1 MSYDLLHTAL
11 HRHASQLRSPDGEP
25 LSPPLVDRLALS
37 GSDDENELVEV
48 RTPMTASIAGS
59 VESTPASSRSASPSR
74 AGGGKRKG
82 GAGKPRRDKAK
93 EREKADQMR
102 NPIDPFLRFPGE
114 VLGRVLGELDVRDLQ
129 SVGLVC
135 KRWRRSQT
143 LSESAA
149 RLPSTPHDV
158 RRTDGR
164 IRTDSRRQP
173 LPDYTWFLLLESYT
187 FENPADRRRK
197 YADSNGVPTWR
208 KGDAQQDWA
217 QRFANVFAHDASE
230 TVESD
235 HDENGLTL
243 KEERELKWKEEN
255 EASEMD
261 GMDKNAMREYYKVRL
276 LRWCYGKR
284 SRLMNTFPAP
294 PAQGLKNKKVKGK
307 YGKGAIRTVEGDGL
321 GDVASDGI

>member
-143 LSESAA
+143 LSESAIQLA
-149 RLPSTPHDV
+149 PIWHTVRDIVVSSKELTRDDNRFQTTPGSSCSNRTPSRTPPTAGESTPTRTASRPGARAMPSKIGRSV
-158 RRTDGR
+158 SPTSLRTTRPRRSS
-164 IRTDSRRQP
+164 RT
-173 LPDYTWFLLLESYT
+173 TT
-187 FENPADRRRK
+187 
-197 YADSNGVPTWR
+197 
-208 KGDAQQDWA
+208 
-217 QRFANVFAHDASE
+217 
-230 TVESD
+230 
-235 HDENGLTL
+235 
-243 KEERELKWKEEN
+243 
-255 EASEMD
+255 
-261 GMDKNAMREYYKVRL
+261 
-276 LRWCYGKR
+276 
-284 SRLMNTFPAP
+284 
-294 PAQGLKNKKVKGK
+294 
-307 YGKGAIRTVEGDGL
+307 RT
-321 GDVASDGI
+321 A

>member
-143 LSESAA
+143 LN
-149 RLPSTPHDV
+149 
-158 RRTDGR
+158 
-164 IRTDSRRQP
+164 
-173 LPDYTWFLLLESYT
+173 YTWFLLLESYT

-261 GMDKNAMREYYKVRL
+261 GMDKNAMREYYK
-276 LRWCYGKR
+276 
-284 SRLMNTFPAP
+284 
-294 PAQGLKNKKVKGK
+294 GLKNKKVKGK